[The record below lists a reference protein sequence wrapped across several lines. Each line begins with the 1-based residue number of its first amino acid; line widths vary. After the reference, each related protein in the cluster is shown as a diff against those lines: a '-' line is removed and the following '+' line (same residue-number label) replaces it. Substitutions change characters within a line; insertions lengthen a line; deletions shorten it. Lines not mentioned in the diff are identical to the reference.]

1 MAVSDQVQDLYRTA
15 ADVRAS
21 FGDDRS
27 SALAY
32 YSPLLDFVTGLRP
45 PDSAPGAT
53 RLLDVGCGMGWST
66 FAFADRGYT
75 ATGIDMNAEAFEAPP
90 RDGCAFGVGSAT
102 EIPFEAGTFD
112 LVVCYQCLEHVPAP
126 RRALAEMGRVCRSGG
141 VIAIVGPNLLSPTVG
156 LLNALK
162 PSCWRRLTGRRRPGM
177 PRHPYGNTIG
187 EILGVAVVRACQ
199 LTAKLLSRVPSFT
212 MRDPDLVTPFF
223 ADNDACYLCNPTDLV
238 AYFRQH
244 GYRLERRGRPGR
256 PPLAYLFA
264 GGTWVAARKPAQT
277 VSSRASLHI
286 ESTPEK
292 QGSVDAPA

>member
-112 LVVCYQCLEHVPAP
+112 LVVCYQWGVGP
-126 RRALAEMGRVCRSGG
+126 RLTRIRRPFAAGKGRRCRPGSHRSGRPMRPDSTRG
-141 VIAIVGPNLLSPTVG
+141 RIAGSGLPSGKSGSLVRHRCSTASPT
-156 LLNALK
+156 A
-162 PSCWRRLTGRRRPGM
+162 
-177 PRHPYGNTIG
+177 
-187 EILGVAVVRACQ
+187 
-199 LTAKLLSRVPSFT
+199 
-212 MRDPDLVTPFF
+212 
-223 ADNDACYLCNPTDLV
+223 
-238 AYFRQH
+238 
-244 GYRLERRGRPGR
+244 
-256 PPLAYLFA
+256 
-264 GGTWVAARKPAQT
+264 
-277 VSSRASLHI
+277 
-286 ESTPEK
+286 
-292 QGSVDAPA
+292 